1 MGEFQWEWLKIKN
14 SVTMCQSLANAETVL
29 YLLCSQFEQETG
41 FYKAVKQ
48 SQYCPFSHQ
57 MHEAE
62 MCLTGRMWTAHNI
75 SLRWGRI
82 MSIRQTS
89 YQDPSMANPSVYNG
103 YTNPVPLG
111 EWVQAHDQRRHGKW
125 SHFQQQLT
133 QPWLHD
139 RACSRGMCHIH
150 SKHQWRNNSQVRA
163 TTA

>member
-1 MGEFQWEWLKIKN
+1 
-14 SVTMCQSLANAETVL
+14 MCQSLANAETVL
-29 YLLCSQFEQETG
+29 YLLCSQYEQETG
-41 FYKAVKQ
+41 FYKAVKP

-62 MCLTGRMWTAHNI
+62 MCLTGQMWAAHNI

-111 EWVQAHDQRRHGKW
+111 WVSPSPWPEETWQVVTFPAAANRAMASWQ
-125 SHFQQQLT
+125 SVQLWDVPHT
-133 QPWLHD
+133 LKAPIKKRQP
-139 RACSRGMCHIH
+139 SE
-150 SKHQWRNNSQVRA
+150 S
-163 TTA
+163 